1 MKYSYR
7 DQIDILSSI
16 RINDGEKKSLD
27 CPFCGGRKKFGIV
40 KQDGKLLWNCFRSS
54 CGVKGS
60 YNAGRG
66 ASGVKAYLRGKETKA
81 VYYNSLPSIVSSID
95 HHKEALSYIGSVNSL
110 EAYRE
115 GLIKVKYAPR
125 DNRVLFYTE
134 DGKGA
139 VGRALDGRTPKW
151 YTYGDTSKGIKVGQG
166 IPVLVEDAPSACSVS
181 RVDGYCGYALLGT
194 RITPSIKDQLR
205 HFDDVIIILDKDA
218 SSKAFSLSKSLQ
230 SLTKA
235 TVRFTTEDLKWL
247 TPDQVLRVIEYVE
260 APCTDVKLKEMDQ

>member
-95 HHKEALSYIGSVNSL
+95 HHKEALSYIESVNSL
-110 EAYRE
+110 EAYRD
-115 GLIKVKYAPR
+115 GLIKIKYAPR

-134 DGKGA
+134 DGRGA

-181 RVDGYCGYALLGT
+181 RLEGYCGYALLGT
-194 RITPSIKDQLR
+194 RVTPSIKAQLR
-205 HFDDVIIILDKDA
+205 HFDKVIIILDKDA
-218 SSKAFSLSKSLQ
+218 SSKAVSMSRSIQ
-230 SLTKA
+230 SITKA
-235 TVRFTTEDLKWL
+235 AVRFTTEDLKCL
-247 TPDQVLRVIEYVE
+247 SVSQMLNLI
-260 APCTDVKLKEMDQ
+260 Q

>member
-95 HHKEALSYIGSVNSL
+95 HHKEALSYIESVNSL
-110 EAYRE
+110 EAYRD
-115 GLIKVKYAPR
+115 GLIKIKYAPR
-125 DNRVLFYTE
+125 DNRVIFYTE
-134 DGKGA
+134 DGRGA

-151 YTYGDTSKGIKVGQG
+151 YTYGDTSKGIKVG
-166 IPVLVEDAPSACSVS
+166 
-181 RVDGYCGYALLGT
+181 
-194 RITPSIKDQLR
+194 
-205 HFDDVIIILDKDA
+205 
-218 SSKAFSLSKSLQ
+218 
-230 SLTKA
+230 
-235 TVRFTTEDLKWL
+235 
-247 TPDQVLRVIEYVE
+247 
-260 APCTDVKLKEMDQ
+260 

>member
-27 CPFCGGRKKFGIV
+27 CPFCGGRKKFGIL

-66 ASGVKAYLRGKETKA
+66 ALGVKAYLRGKETKA

-95 HHKEALSYIGSVNSL
+95 HHKEALAYVESVNSL
-110 EAYRE
+110 EAYRD

-125 DNRVLFYTE
+125 DNRVLFYTD

-151 YTYGDTSKGIKVGQG
+151 YTYGDTSKGIQVGQG
-166 IPVLVEDAPSACSVS
+166 IPILVEDAPSACSVA
-181 RVDGYCGYALLGT
+181 RLEGYCGYALLGT
-194 RITPSIKDQLR
+194 RITPSIKAHLR
-205 HFDDVIIILDKDA
+205 HFDEVIIILDKDA
-218 SSKAFSLSKSLQ
+218 NSKAVSLSRSIQ
-230 SLTKA
+230 SITKA
-235 TVRFTTEDLKWL
+235 TVRFTTKDLKWL
-247 TPDQVLRVIEYVE
+247 SVRKILGVI
-260 APCTDVKLKEMDQ
+260 Q

>member
-95 HHKEALSYIGSVNSL
+95 HHKEALSYIESVNSL
-110 EAYRE
+110 EAYRD
-115 GLIKVKYAPR
+115 GLIKIKYAPR

-134 DGKGA
+134 DGRGA

-181 RVDGYCGYALLGT
+181 RLEGYCGYALLGT
-194 RITPSIKDQLR
+194 RVTPFIKDQLR
-205 HFDDVIIILDKDA
+205 HFDKVIIILDKDA
-218 SSKAFSLSKSLQ
+218 SSKAVSTSRSIQ
-230 SLTKA
+230 SITKA
-235 TVRFTTEDLKWL
+235 AVRFTTEDLKWL
-247 TPDQVLRVIEYVE
+247 SVSQMLNLI
-260 APCTDVKLKEMDQ
+260 Q

>member
-27 CPFCGGRKKFGIV
+27 CPFCGGRKKFGIL

-95 HHKEALSYIGSVNSL
+95 HHKEALAYVESVNSL
-110 EAYRE
+110 EAYRD

-125 DNRVLFYTE
+125 DNRVLFYTD

-151 YTYGDTSKGIKVGQG
+151 YTYGDTSKGIQVGQG
-166 IPVLVEDAPSACSVS
+166 IPILVEDAPSACSVA
-181 RVDGYCGYALLGT
+181 RLEGYCGYALLGT
-194 RITPSIKDQLR
+194 RITPSIKAQLR
-205 HFDDVIIILDKDA
+205 HFDEVIIILDKDA
-218 SSKAFSLSKSLQ
+218 NSKAVSLSRSIQ
-230 SLTKA
+230 SITKA
-235 TVRFTTEDLKWL
+235 TVRFTTKDLKWL
-247 TPDQVLRVIEYVE
+247 SVRKILGVI
-260 APCTDVKLKEMDQ
+260 Q

>member
-1 MKYSYR
+1 MKYTYR

-95 HHKEALSYIGSVNSL
+95 HHKEALSYIESVNSL
-110 EAYRE
+110 EAYRD
-115 GLIKVKYAPR
+115 GLIKIKYAPR

-134 DGKGA
+134 DGRGA

-181 RVDGYCGYALLGT
+181 RLEGYCGYALLGT
-194 RITPSIKDQLR
+194 RVTPSIKDQLR
-205 HFDDVIIILDKDA
+205 HFDEVIIILDKDA
-218 SSKAFSLSKSLQ
+218 SSKAVSMSRSIQ
-230 SLTKA
+230 SITKA
-235 TVRFTTEDLKWL
+235 AARFTTEDLKWL
-247 TPDQVLRVIEYVE
+247 SVRKILNVIE
-260 APCTDVKLKEMDQ
+260 

>member
-40 KQDGKLLWNCFRSS
+40 KQEGKLLWNCFRSS

-95 HHKEALSYIGSVNSL
+95 HHKEALAYVESVNSL
-110 EAYRE
+110 EAYRD
-115 GLIKVKYAPR
+115 GLIKIKYSPR

-134 DGKGA
+134 DGSGA

-181 RVDGYCGYALLGT
+181 RLEGYCGYALLGT
-194 RITPSIKDQLR
+194 RLTPSIKRQMMQ
-205 HFDDVIIILDKDA
+205 FDSVLIVLDKDA
-218 SSKAFSLSKSLQ
+218 SSKAVSMIRGMQ
-230 SLTKA
+230 STCRVS
-235 TVRFTTEDLKWL
+235 VRFTKEDLKWL
-247 TPDQVLRVIEYVE
+247 SSQQIHGL
-260 APCTDVKLKEMDQ
+260 LQ

>member
-16 RINDGEKKSLD
+16 QMDDGEKKSLD
-27 CPFCGGRKKFGIV
+27 CPFCGGRKKFGIM
-40 KQDGKLLWNCFRSS
+40 KQEGKLLWNCFRSS

-66 ASGVKAYLRGKETKA
+66 VSGVKAYLRGKETKA

-95 HHKEALSYIGSVNSL
+95 HHKEALAYVESVNSL
-110 EAYRE
+110 EAYRG
-115 GLIKVKYAPR
+115 GLIKIKYSPR

-134 DGKGA
+134 DGSGA

-166 IPVLVEDAPSACSVS
+166 TPVLVEDAPSACSVS
-181 RVDGYCGYALLGT
+181 RLEGYCGYALLGT
-194 RITPSIKDQLR
+194 RLTPSVKGQLR
-205 HFDDVIIILDKDA
+205 GFTNVIIVLDKDA
-218 SSKAFSLSKSLQ
+218 SSKAVLMVRGVQ
-230 SLTKA
+230 SA
-235 TVRFTTEDLKWL
+235 CRASVRFTREDLKWL
-247 TPDQVLRVIEYVE
+247 STKQIQNIL
-260 APCTDVKLKEMDQ
+260 Q

>member
-27 CPFCGGRKKFGIV
+27 CPFCGGRKKFGIL
-40 KQDGKLLWNCFRSS
+40 KQEGKLLWNCFRSS

-95 HHKEALSYIGSVNSL
+95 HHKEALAYVESVNSL
-110 EAYRE
+110 EAYRQ

-125 DNRVLFYTE
+125 DHRVLFYTE
-134 DGKGA
+134 DDQGA

-151 YTYGDTSKGIKVGQG
+151 YTYGDTSKGIQVGQG
-166 IPVLVEDAPSACSVS
+166 IPILVEDAPSACSVS
-181 RVDGYCGYALLGT
+181 RLKGYCGYALLGT
-194 RITPSIKDQLR
+194 RVTPSIKAQLQ
-205 HFDDVIIILDKDA
+205 HFDEVIIILDKDA
-218 SSKAFSLSKSLQ
+218 SSKAVLMSRSIQ
-230 SLTKA
+230 SITKA
-235 TVRFTTEDLKWL
+235 SVRFTIEDLKWL
-247 TPDQVLRVIEYVE
+247 SVKKIKNVIE
-260 APCTDVKLKEMDQ
+260 

>member
-60 YNAGRG
+60 YNVGRG

-95 HHKEALSYIGSVNSL
+95 HHKEALSYIESVNSL
-110 EAYRE
+110 EAYRD
-115 GLIKVKYAPR
+115 GLIKIKYAPR

-181 RVDGYCGYALLGT
+181 RLEGYCGYALLGT
-194 RITPSIKDQLR
+194 RVTPFIKDQLR
-205 HFDDVIIILDKDA
+205 HFDEVIIILDKDA
-218 SSKAFSLSKSLQ
+218 SSKAVSMSRSIQ
-230 SLTKA
+230 SITKA
-235 TVRFTTEDLKWL
+235 AVRFTTEDLKWL
-247 TPDQVLRVIEYVE
+247 SVRKILNVIE
-260 APCTDVKLKEMDQ
+260 

>member
-81 VYYNSLPSIVSSID
+81 VYYNSLPTIVSSID
-95 HHKEALSYIGSVNSL
+95 HHKEALAYVESVNSV

-125 DNRVLFYTE
+125 DNRVLFYTD
-134 DGKGA
+134 DGQGA

-151 YTYGDTSKGIKVGQG
+151 YTYGDTSKGIQVGQG
-166 IPVLVEDAPSACSVS
+166 IPILVEDAPSACSVS
-181 RVDGYCGYALLGT
+181 RIEGYCGYALLGT
-194 RITPSIKDQLR
+194 RLTPSIKAQLR
-205 HFDDVIIILDKDA
+205 HFGSVIIILDKDA
-218 SSKAFSLSKSLQ
+218 SCKAVSMSRSIQ
-230 SLTKA
+230 SITKA
-235 TVRFTTEDLKWL
+235 TVRFTTEDLKCL
-247 TPDQVLRVIEYVE
+247 SVSQMLNVI
-260 APCTDVKLKEMDQ
+260 Q

>member
-60 YNAGRG
+60 YNVGRG
-66 ASGVKAYLRGKETKA
+66 AAGVKSYLRGKETKA
-81 VYYNSLPSIVSSID
+81 VYYNSLPTIVSSID
-95 HHKEALSYIGSVNSL
+95 HHKEALAYVESVNSV

-125 DNRVLFYTE
+125 DNRVLFYTD
-134 DGKGA
+134 DGQGA

-151 YTYGDTSKGIKVGQG
+151 YTYGDTSKGIQVGQG
-166 IPVLVEDAPSACSVS
+166 IPILVEDAPSACSVS
-181 RVDGYCGYALLGT
+181 RIEGYCGYALLGT
-194 RITPSIKDQLR
+194 RLTPSIKAQLR
-205 HFDDVIIILDKDA
+205 HFGSVIIILDKDA
-218 SSKAFSLSKSLQ
+218 SSKAISMSRSIQ
-230 SLTKA
+230 SITKA
-235 TVRFTTEDLKWL
+235 TVRFTTEDLKCL
-247 TPDQVLRVIEYVE
+247 SVSQMLNVI
-260 APCTDVKLKEMDQ
+260 Q

>member
-60 YNAGRG
+60 YNVGRG

-95 HHKEALSYIGSVNSL
+95 HHKEALSYIESVNSL
-110 EAYRE
+110 EAYRD
-115 GLIKVKYAPR
+115 GLIKIKYAPR

-134 DGKGA
+134 DGRGA

-181 RVDGYCGYALLGT
+181 RLEGYCGYALLGT
-194 RITPSIKDQLR
+194 RVTPFIKDQLR
-205 HFDDVIIILDKDA
+205 HFDEVIIILDKDA
-218 SSKAFSLSKSLQ
+218 SSKAVSMSRSIQ
-230 SLTKA
+230 SITKA
-235 TVRFTTEDLKWL
+235 AVRFTTEDLKWL
-247 TPDQVLRVIEYVE
+247 SVRKILNVIE
-260 APCTDVKLKEMDQ
+260 

>member
-60 YNAGRG
+60 YNVGRG

-95 HHKEALSYIGSVNSL
+95 HHKEALAYVESVNSL

-115 GLIKVKYAPR
+115 GLIKVKYDPR
-125 DNRVLFYTE
+125 DNRVLFYTD
-134 DGKGA
+134 DGQGA

-181 RVDGYCGYALLGT
+181 RLEGYCGYALLGT
-194 RITPSIKDQLR
+194 RVTPSIKAQLR
-205 HFDDVIIILDKDA
+205 HFDEVIIILDKDA
-218 SSKAFSLSKSLQ
+218 NSKAVSMSRSIQ
-230 SLTKA
+230 SITKA
-235 TVRFTTEDLKWL
+235 AVRFTTEDLKWL
-247 TPDQVLRVIEYVE
+247 SVSQMLNVI
-260 APCTDVKLKEMDQ
+260 Q

>member
-27 CPFCGGRKKFGIV
+27 CPFCGGRKKFGIL

-66 ASGVKAYLRGKETKA
+66 ASGVKDYLRGKETKA

-95 HHKEALSYIGSVNSL
+95 HHKEALAYVESVNSL
-110 EAYRE
+110 EAYRD

-125 DNRVLFYTE
+125 DNRVLFYTD

-151 YTYGDTSKGIKVGQG
+151 YTYGDTSKGIQVGQG
-166 IPVLVEDAPSACSVS
+166 IPILVEDAPSACSVA
-181 RVDGYCGYALLGT
+181 RLEGYCGYALLGT
-194 RITPSIKDQLR
+194 RITPSIKAHLR
-205 HFDDVIIILDKDA
+205 HFDEVIIILDKDA
-218 SSKAFSLSKSLQ
+218 NSKAVSLSRSIQ
-230 SLTKA
+230 SITKA
-235 TVRFTTEDLKWL
+235 TVRFTTKDLKWL
-247 TPDQVLRVIEYVE
+247 SVRKILGVI
-260 APCTDVKLKEMDQ
+260 Q

>member
-27 CPFCGGRKKFGIV
+27 CPFCGGRKKFGIL

-95 HHKEALSYIGSVNSL
+95 HHKEALAYVESVNSL
-110 EAYRE
+110 EAYRD

-125 DNRVLFYTE
+125 DNRVLFYTD

-151 YTYGDTSKGIKVGQG
+151 YTYGDTSKGIQVGQG
-166 IPVLVEDAPSACSVS
+166 IPILVEDAPSACSVA
-181 RVDGYCGYALLGT
+181 RLEGYCGYALLGT
-194 RITPSIKDQLR
+194 RITPSIKAQLR
-205 HFDDVIIILDKDA
+205 HFDEVIIILDKDA
-218 SSKAFSLSKSLQ
+218 SSKAVSMSRSLQ
-230 SLTKA
+230 SITKVA
-235 TVRFTTEDLKWL
+235 VRFTVEDLKWL
-247 TPDQVLRVIEYVE
+247 TVKQILNVI
-260 APCTDVKLKEMDQ
+260 Q